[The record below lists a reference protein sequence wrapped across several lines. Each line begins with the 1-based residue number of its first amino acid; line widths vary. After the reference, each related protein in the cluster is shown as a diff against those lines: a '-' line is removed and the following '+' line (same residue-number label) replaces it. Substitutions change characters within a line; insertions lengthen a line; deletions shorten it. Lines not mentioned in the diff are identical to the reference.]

1 MLSRFK
7 STYELS
13 APCLV
18 TMETVKSYFF
28 LCLVS
33 ISCFLDNIYHMRPGH
48 NLSPEAEKAN
58 SNLMAKTRDE
68 KYSDRINLFLHRF
81 ISGQVFQPF

>member
-1 MLSRFK
+1 ML
-7 STYELS
+7 

-33 ISCFLDNIYHMRPGH
+33 ISCFLDNIYHMRLGH
-48 NLSPEAEKAN
+48 NLSPEAAKAN
-58 SNLMAKTRDE
+58 SKLMAKTRD
-68 KYSDRINLFLHRF
+68 KNYRDRIYVPFLRDGAR
-81 ISGQVFQPF
+81 SETLCGQV